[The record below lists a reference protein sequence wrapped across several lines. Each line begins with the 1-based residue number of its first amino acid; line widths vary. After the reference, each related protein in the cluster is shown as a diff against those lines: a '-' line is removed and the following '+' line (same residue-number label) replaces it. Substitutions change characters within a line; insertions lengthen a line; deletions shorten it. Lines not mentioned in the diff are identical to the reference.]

1 MNVIRLSAKSE
12 ESPSAVRLR
21 LVVAYDGTDFHGLA
35 PQKDVDTVGA
45 TLIAALSKVVSQ
57 DVSGSFVMA
66 GRTDAG
72 VHAWGQVVHID
83 VVGESVPD
91 LDRLQ
96 RSVNKMIG
104 TAVVVRSIEVAPP
117 EFDARHSARWRRY
130 RYSVLTSRTADPFLA
145 RSAWHV
151 GVSLDLAAM
160 RLACDPLLGEHD
172 FSSFC
177 RVPKGRENPS
187 MVRLITDAEW
197 FDLSDEHEGLLR
209 FEVQATSFCH
219 QMVRALV
226 GLMIDVGRGR
236 RHAGEVLSIIAA
248 RDRAMSSPIAPPQGL
263 CLWEV
268 GYRETQP
275 QIARHRPGR
284 EQ

>member
-1 MNVIRLSAKSE
+1 MSAIGLAAKPDDAST
-12 ESPSAVRLR
+12 SVRLR

-35 PQKDVDTVGA
+35 PQKDVATVGA

-72 VHAWGQVVHID
+72 VHAWGQVVHVD
-83 VVGESVPD
+83 VDGGSVLD

-104 TAVVVRSIEVAPP
+104 TSVVVRSVEVVPP
-117 EFDARHSARWRRY
+117 SFDARYSAQWRRY
-130 RYSVLTSRTADPFLA
+130 RYSVLTTRTADPFLA
-145 RSAWHV
+145 RTAWHV
-151 GVSLDLAAM
+151 GIRLDLAAM

-177 RVPKGRENPS
+177 RVPKGQDNPS
-187 MVRLITDAEW
+187 MVRRITDAQWLELG
-197 FDLSDEHEGLLR
+197 DMHEGLLR

-236 RHAGEVLSIIAA
+236 RHAGEVLDILAA
-248 RDRAMSSPIAPPQGL
+248 RDRAASSPIAPPQGL

-268 GYRETQP
+268 GYGEYESQTALRS
-275 QIARHRPGR
+275 GR
-284 EQ
+284 DQ